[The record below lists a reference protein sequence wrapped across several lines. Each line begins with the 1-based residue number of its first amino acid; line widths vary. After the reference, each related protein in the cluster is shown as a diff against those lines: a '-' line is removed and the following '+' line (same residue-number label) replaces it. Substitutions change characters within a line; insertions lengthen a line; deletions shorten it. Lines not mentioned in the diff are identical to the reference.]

1 MKTQCYHN
9 DLPAFYSHQSSTGAS
24 RRTQYSISWSSQ
36 QLTSAPCP
44 PTAAHLN
51 ALQPTRR
58 THTTQP
64 GVRLP
69 SGSSVSCLQPTRR
82 TARHTRASGEH
93 AGSKPTADAT
103 DASAHGQHASNA
115 RARPAGESGAR
126 CADER
131 AYRIHKSCE
140 RAEQAHTR
148 RATLSGSRSRR
159 HQADTNGQGNAGT
172 RASARRVH
180 PGASSTCEHRRTRH
194 SGRRLAWRWAAVRR
208 PCSPYLTDRCRRD
221 FWPAR
226 SEVDRA
232 ELALSL
238 VVATPTSCLAGR
250 TESARAVPAVREFG
264 RGRLI

>member
-1 MKTQCYHN
+1 MIC
-9 DLPAFYSHQSSTGAS
+9 LLSTVT
-24 RRTQYSISWSSQ
+24 RRV
-36 QLTSAPCP
+36 TSYTIQHIVVVA
-44 PTAAHLN
+44 AAHFR
-51 ALQPTRR
+51 AVSTDGR
-58 THTTQP
+58 TSQCAAAHTSHTHHSARSPAAFGQL
-64 GVRLP
+64 RL
-69 SGSSVSCLQPTRR
+69 VSAAHASHR
-82 TARHTRASGEH
+82 TPHTRASGEH

-180 PGASSTCEHRRTRH
+180 PGASSTCEHRQTRH
-194 SGRRLAWRWAAVRR
+194 SARRLAWRWAAVRR